1 MIIPYELIGKI
12 AVYGMIAVFFVLIVA
27 MGLGFYSFKKRSIL
41 FPNFVLFVLDLL
53 YSPAKWVCRVFS
65 IRSTLVDEI
74 MIEVR
79 NAVLL
84 EKFRVAGKD
93 KILVGPQCMRHP
105 ECKARCEPR
114 VGYICLGCG
123 KCDYTRLKKAS
134 EQYGYKMFI
143 VPGDSF
149 VRKIIKLHKPKAA
162 LGIACFGELNESM
175 HDLSHVLPV
184 QGVALLRDGCFNT
197 AVNVE
202 DVIDKMRL

>member
-12 AVYGMIAVFFVLIVA
+12 AVYGLIAIFFVLIVA
-27 MGLGFYSFKKRSIL
+27 MGLGFYSFKKGRIL

-84 EKFRVAGKD
+84 EKFRSIKED
-93 KILVGPQCMRHP
+93 KVFIGPQCMRHP
-105 ECKARCEPR
+105 ECKARCDPR

-123 KCDYTRLKKAS
+123 KCDYARLKKAS

-162 LGIACFGELNESM
+162 LAIACFEELNESM
-175 HDLSHVLPV
+175 CSFAHVLPGH
-184 QGVALLRDGCFNT
+184 GVPLLRDGCFNT

>member
-12 AVYGMIAVFFVLIVA
+12 AVYGLIAVFSVLIVA
-27 MGLGFYSFKKRSIL
+27 MGLGFYSFKKRRIL

-84 EKFRVAGKD
+84 ERFRAAGKD

-123 KCDYTRLKKAS
+123 RCDFSRLKK
-134 EQYGYKMFI
+134 ECDKYGYKMFI

-175 HDLSHVLPV
+175 HELSPVLPV

-202 DVIDKMRL
+202 DVIEKMRS